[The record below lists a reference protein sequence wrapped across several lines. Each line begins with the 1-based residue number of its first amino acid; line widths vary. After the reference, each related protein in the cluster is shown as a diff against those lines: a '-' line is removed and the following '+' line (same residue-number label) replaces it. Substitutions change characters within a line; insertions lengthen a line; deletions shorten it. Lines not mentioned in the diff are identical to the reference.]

1 MMSCY
6 LPQRAE
12 ILEVIDETPNIKTF
26 VLKPE
31 RKFEFKPGQFVELTV
46 AGVGEAPFAIA
57 SSPFQGQ
64 LEITIMRTF
73 DPSLGR
79 YGQVTSAIHQMKAG
93 QVVGIRG
100 PYGNSYPVEAS
111 MGKDVLIVGG
121 GIGLST
127 LRSFLLTLLQDRKKY
142 GRIVLFYGARTPAD
156 LAFRREYE
164 SWKQR
169 GAEVHITVDV
179 GTAGW
184 TGNVGV
190 VTTLFDRVKLDFK
203 REIAV
208 VCGPPIMIRFTV
220 EKLLQVGY
228 KPENIYVSLER
239 KMRCGIGKCAHCN
252 IGHYYVCK
260 DGPIFSYQQ
269 VKDIP
274 EWW

>member
-57 SSPFQGQ
+57 SSPFQEQ

-79 YGQVTSAIHQMKAG
+79 YGQVTSAIHQMKEG

-111 MGKDVLIVGG
+111 IGKDVLIVGG

-228 KPENIYVSLER
+228 RPENIYVSLER